1 VSGGCYASPVA
12 ADGHVFIASERGKV
26 AVLPPGGS
34 LTPIV
39 TNDLGE
45 DLYATPAVAD
55 GRIYIRTTGT
65 LWAFGG

>member
-1 VSGGCYASPVA
+1 
-12 ADGHVFIASERGKV
+12 
-26 AVLPPGGS
+26 VLPPGGS